1 MVENKINEIETPAEP
16 LENEQSLFDYTEEK
30 IEPIK
35 PAKKKKQQFGVVG
48 CDQLNL
54 REEPST
60 DSDILYILNKG
71 ETVTLIDD
79 DTVKSSGKF
88 CKVLA
93 NGVVGYC
100 VKEFIELK

>member
-60 DSDILYILNKG
+60 HS